1 MSHVFTYRVL
11 QPDGAFTPTQIVL
24 PEPLAGQVRVRIHAS
39 GVNPLDVKIRSGMA
53 PHAKQPLPATLGLD
67 MAGVV
72 DAVGPGVASFHVGE
86 EVFGM
91 VGGVGGTQGTLAEY
105 IVTSAE
111 LLARK
116 PESLT
121 MREAAALPLVA
132 ITAWEGL
139 VDRAQVRPGDQVLV
153 HAGAGGVG
161 NLVVQLAAAYGAKVF
176 ATVSDAKKHWVE
188 QWGAT
193 AIDYQTTSV
202 EQYVSTYS
210 GGRGFDI
217 VYDTVGGSTLDAS
230 FVAAKIYTGHVV
242 SCLGWGT
249 HALSPLSFRGATYSG
264 VFTLLP
270 LLTGKGHTHHG
281 EILREVAAL
290 VDAQKIRPM
299 MHDKSFSVAEI
310 DAAHTAVKNGS
321 LGKVVVDLV

>member
-1 MSHVFTYRVL
+1 MFTYRVL
-11 QPDGAFTPTQIVL
+11 QPDGPFTRTGTVL

-39 GVNPLDVKIRSGMA
+39 GVNPLDVKIRSAMA

-72 DAVGPGVASFHVGE
+72 DAIGPGASPFHVGE
-86 EVFGM
+86 EVYGM
-91 VGGVGGTQGTLAEY
+91 VGGVGGIQGTLAEY
-105 IVTSAE
+105 MVTPTE

-116 PESLT
+116 PESLN

-139 VDRAQVRPGDQVLV
+139 VDRAKVRRGDQVLV

-161 NLVVQLAAAYGAKVF
+161 NIAVQLAAAYGAKVF

-188 QWGAT
+188 RWGAT
-193 AIDYQTTSV
+193 PIDYRTASV
-202 EQYVSTYS
+202 EQYVSQHS

-230 FVAAKIYTGHVV
+230 FVAAKTYTGHVV

-249 HALSPLSFRGATYSG
+249 HALAPLSFRGATYSG

-270 LLTGKGHTHHG
+270 LLTGKGHAHHG

-290 VDAQKIRPM
+290 VDAQKIRPL
-299 MHDKSFSVAEI
+299 MHERRFSLAEI
-310 DAAHTAVKNGS
+310 DAAHTAVKSGY

>member
-1 MSHVFTYRVL
+1 MHTYRVI
-11 QPDGAFTPTQIVL
+11 QPDGPFTPTETVL
-24 PEPLAGQVRVRIHAS
+24 TEPLAGQVRVRIHAS
-39 GVNPLDVKIRSGMA
+39 GVNPLDVKIRSGTA

-72 DAVGPGVASFHVGE
+72 DAVGPGVASLHVGD
-86 EVFGM
+86 EVYGM
-91 VGGVGGTQGTLAEY
+91 VGGVGGIQGTLAEY
-105 IVTSAE
+105 IVTSTE

-139 VDRAQVRPGDQVLV
+139 VDRAKVRRGDQVLV

-161 NLVVQLAAAYGAKVF
+161 NIVVQLAAAYGAKVF
-176 ATVSDAKKHWVE
+176 ATVSDAKKPWVE
-188 QWGAT
+188 RWGAT
-193 AIDYQTTSV
+193 PIDYRTTSV
-202 EQYVSTYS
+202 EQYVSQHS

-230 FVAAKIYTGHVV
+230 FVAAKTYTGHVV

-249 HALSPLSFRGATYSG
+249 HALAPLSFRGATYSG

-270 LLTGKGHTHHG
+270 LLTGNGHAHHG

-290 VDAQKIRPM
+290 VDAQKLRPL
-299 MHDKSFSVAEI
+299 MHEQRFSPTEI
-310 DAAHTAVKNGS
+310 DAAYTAVKSGS
-321 LGKVVVDLV
+321 LGKVVVDLI